1 MREVNIL
8 YTFADETILHLDES
22 HTLRV
27 DADLIDFK
35 INRYIDDILIDS
47 RPFEEFLDDLSMLN
61 FGEMVG
67 FSDEQIK
74 QVKEKDNIQEPTE
87 NYSEYIGR
95 EITVDGSKFI
105 VDSISA
111 EFGSVSLRDATFQ
124 EKAGY
129 PIFRGESIEWL
140 KNIIQEQTQAQTEL
154 PPPNIQR
161 PQPVQNTVIYP
172 EIPQSERHNF
182 TITDDELGYGTAS
195 EKYAANVAAIRTLK
209 QVEAE
214 HRLATP
220 EEQETLSRYVGWG
233 GLADCFEEKHS
244 KYNEL
249 KSLLTND
256 EYEQARTSVL
266 TSHYTPPVVI
276 RLMYKAMERMGFK
289 QGNILEPS
297 CGIGNFMGLMPENFS
312 DSKIY
317 GIEIDSITGRIA
329 QQLYQKNSV
338 AIQGFE
344 DSTLPDSFFDV
355 AVGNVPFGNFKVM
368 EKKYDKH

>member
-266 TSHYTPPVVI
+266 TSHYTPP
-276 RLMYKAMERMGFK
+276 
-289 QGNILEPS
+289 
-297 CGIGNFMGLMPENFS
+297 GLTL
-312 DSKIY
+312 SKVF
-317 GIEIDSITGRIA
+317 A
-329 QQLYQKNSV
+329 
-338 AIQGFE
+338 
-344 DSTLPDSFFDV
+344 
-355 AVGNVPFGNFKVM
+355 
-368 EKKYDKH
+368 KKKS